1 MQLNWLDRIGDWNP
15 QLFRELKGR
24 LNLRNVA
31 IALVMSVVCQMLFF
45 LSWSGRVPSEN
56 IHISDP
62 YCKVQ
67 ATYFSYQQQDQKLQ
81 AQYRQLQN
89 QFNHYTTP
97 QHYNPEKIQ
106 QLKQEI
112 EVHKGKVKDIQLKY
126 NGNCP
131 KDEINV
137 EKWWKDHYAQMFTG
151 LCVMLTFALLVVGC
165 YMLISDLAGEERRGT
180 LNFIRL
186 SPQSSQSILS
196 GKILG
201 VPALLYLAAALTI
214 PFQLWLG
221 FLAEIPLGEVISFWV
236 VLIGSCAFFY
246 SAAVLLGLVSYWF
259 SGFQSWFGAGAVLA
273 FLSFTNYKSIAY
285 SPNDWLNLFSPVVLL
300 PYLVDRTGSP
310 YTQLPFSQGVIQDWQ
325 WFYFPLGASGISVII
340 FALLNYGVGTYWIW
354 QALNQRFR
362 NPSTTMLSKRQS
374 YFLSASFAVVTLGF
388 AVQSTGKQHTPSLF
402 DNFITLLSMNWLLL
416 VGLIAALSPHRQ
428 ALQDWARYRRE
439 QTSGRKGFWKSSL
452 VQDLIVGEKSPAVVA
467 IAINLAIIA
476 APVALCSLILFIGSD
491 RSSKLQLLSGLVLNL
506 TFILICAAL
515 TQLMLLLKTDKR
527 AIWASGTVVG
537 MTLVLPALLGLLSI
551 HPGENGGGL
560 WLFTSAPWDALRH
573 ASTTLIAQVLVVQW
587 CILSLLSWRL
597 TRQLQ
602 QAGESSTKA
611 LFAARPSV

>member
-112 EVHKGKVKDIQLKY
+112 EAHKGKVKDIQLKY
-126 NGNCP
+126 NSNCP

-151 LCVMLTFALLVVGC
+151 LSVMLTFALLVVGS
-165 YMLISDLAGEERRGT
+165 YMLISDLAAEERRGT

-186 SPQSSQSILS
+186 SPQSTQSILL

-201 VPALLYLAAALTI
+201 VPSLLYLAVALSI
-214 PFQLWLG
+214 PFQSG
-221 FLAEIPLGEVISFWV
+221 LAFFAQIPLGEVFSFWA
-236 VLIGSCAFFY
+236 VLMGSCAFFY
-246 SAAVLLGLVSYWF
+246 SASVLFGLVSYWF
-259 SGFQSWFGAGAVLA
+259 SGFQAWFGSGGVLLY
-273 FLSFTNYKSIAY
+273 LSFINHKAIAN
-285 SPNDWLNLFSPVVLL
+285 SPTDWLNFFSPSVLL
-300 PYLVDRTGSP
+300 PYLVDKTGSP
-310 YTQLPFSQGVIQDWQ
+310 YTMFPFSQGVIQDLQ
-325 WFYFPLGASGISVII
+325 WFYFPLGTTGISVIA
-340 FALLNYGVGTYWIW
+340 FALLNYAVGTYWIW
-354 QALNQRFR
+354 QALSRRFR
-362 NPSTTMLSKRQS
+362 NPGSTMLSKRQS
-374 YFLSASFAVVTLGF
+374 YFLSASFAAVTLGF
-388 AVQSTGKQHTPSLF
+388 TLQATGKQYSPSLF
-402 DNFITLLSMNWLLL
+402 DNFITLLSMNWLVL

-439 QTSGRKGFWKSSL
+439 RTSSRQNFWKSSL
-452 VQDLIVGEKSPAVVA
+452 VQDLIVGEKSPAVIA
-467 IAINLAIIA
+467 IAINLVIVVAPIA
-476 APVALCSLILFIGSD
+476 LWTLIASVTSD
-491 RSSKLQLLSGLVLNL
+491 RYTKWQLLSGLVLNL

-515 TQLMLLLKTDKR
+515 TQLMLLLKTNKR
-527 AIWASGTVVG
+527 AIWASGTVVA
-537 MTLVLPALLGLLSI
+537 MTLVLPALLSLVMI
-551 HPGENGGGL
+551 HPGKNGGGL
-560 WLFTSAPWDALRH
+560 WLFTSAPWEALRY
-573 ASTTLIAQVLVVQW
+573 ASTTLVAQALFVQW
-587 CILSLLSWRL
+587 CILSVLSWQL

-602 QAGESSTKA
+602 QAGESDSKA
-611 LFAARPSV
+611 LFAGRPSV